1 MSGWLNT
8 LKSSHRNSAP
18 YRSVNLNSLNTEK
31 STFLKPESRKMFL
44 PMVPKVPDF
53 GGTMTELPAT
63 KQPPPANVL
72 GSGVTEVHFAPSD
85 EGSVVTRPLIPDCSV
100 QLAGPM
106 FAKVTPL
113 PGADGK
119 AQ

>member
-18 YRSVNLNSLNTEK
+18 YRSVNLNSLNNEK
-31 STFLKPESRKMFL
+31 STFLKPESRKMFR
-44 PMVPKVPDF
+44 PIVPKVPAL

-63 KQPPPANVL
+63 KQPPPAKL
-72 GSGVTEVHFAPSD
+72 PKSGETAVHFAPSD
-85 EGSVVTRPLIPDCSV
+85 EGTVVTRPLIPDCSV

-106 FAKVTPL
+106 LAEVTPL
-113 PGADGK
+113 AGADGK
-119 AQ
+119 